1 MIRVA
6 IIIGDGDG
14 MLIGSFISL
23 STLQIP
29 ISRTSSFMLLWLCV
43 QGAVMS
49 KQDIEKL
56 IEHTK

>member
-14 MLIGSFISL
+14 VLIGSFISL

-29 ISRTSSFMLLWLCV
+29 ISRTSSFILLWLCV

-49 KQDIEKL
+49 KQRY
-56 IEHTK
+56 